1 MRLSTVLI
9 LVVLVG
15 APAAWLV
22 LNQRDLAQ
30 NERRLS
36 AIASEIA
43 GRSVKVDCPSVLAEL
58 VDVAWNQGSVRFDAG
73 GRPADEMKLS
83 GETCRFLERFAEG
96 RTDTGD
102 EAKVA
107 RALHV
112 LMHESF
118 HLVGIRSEA
127 AADCYA
133 FQRVELAATRL
144 GADPF
149 EAEALAARA
158 YVDRQETAPLDYRST
173 ECRDGGALDL
183 SPTPHWP

>member
-1 MRLSTVLI
+1 VRLSTVLI
-9 LVVLVG
+9 LLVLVG
-15 APAAWLV
+15 APAAWLLV
-22 LNQRDLAQ
+22 SGRDLAE
-30 NERRLS
+30 NERRVS

-43 GRSVKVDCPSVLAEL
+43 GRSVTVKCPGVFASL
-58 VDVAWNQGSVRFDAG
+58 VDVSWNSGSVRFDAN

-83 GETCRFLERFAEG
+83 GETCSFLEDFAEG
-96 RTDTGD
+96 RTDAGD
-102 EAKVA
+102 ESKVA

-118 HLVGIRSEA
+118 HLVGIRNEA

-144 GADPF
+144 GAEPV
-149 EAEALAARA
+149 EAQALAARA
-158 YVDRQETAPLDYRST
+158 YVDRQETAPPDYRSS

-183 SPTPHWP
+183 SPAPRWP